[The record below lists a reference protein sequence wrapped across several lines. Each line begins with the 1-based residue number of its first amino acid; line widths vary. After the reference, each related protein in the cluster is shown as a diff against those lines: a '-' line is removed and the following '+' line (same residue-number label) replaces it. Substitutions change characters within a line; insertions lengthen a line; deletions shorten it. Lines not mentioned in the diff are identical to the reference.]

1 MLSDQYVRKRNLRN
15 QRHYLKQSFMYF
27 ERGKRGRG
35 TYVYSKWDGYE
46 RVSWDTWKIKKESW
60 WGIKM
65 KNIKSFYIG
74 QSNASG
80 IICESKEE
88 FFDGKD

>member
-1 MLSDQYVRKRNLRN
+1 
-15 QRHYLKQSFMYF
+15 
-27 ERGKRGRG
+27 
-35 TYVYSKWDGYE
+35 
-46 RVSWDTWKIKKESW
+46 
-60 WGIKM
+60 M